1 MSLDE
6 FSLIE
11 RIAARTA
18 ARADVLLGIGDD
30 CALLAPPPGQVL
42 AVTADTLN
50 AGVHFPHETPA
61 FDIGWKTLA
70 VNLSDLA
77 AMGAQPAWCTLA
89 VSLPHSETAWL
100 EAFADGL
107 FALADRAGIT
117 LVGGD
122 TTRGPLSLSVTAM
135 GWVPAGQALR
145 RDLARAGDEVWV
157 SGVPGEAALAL
168 RLWQQGQLDVA
179 SVQADADL
187 EAVRLRL
194 LRPTPRNAL
203 GLALRGIATA
213 AIDISDGLSADLG
226 HVCRRSGLVAQ
237 LQLADLPSSPALQQ
251 LAPGAAAWPLQ
262 TAGGDDYE
270 LCFCAPAAAHDQVLA
285 AAAQAAVPVSC
296 IGRLQAGH
304 GVHWVDGKGQAWHP
318 PRPGYTHF
326 AGV

>member
-50 AGVHFPHETPA
+50 AGVHFPLETPA
-61 FDIGWKTLA
+61 ADVGWKTLA

-89 VSLPHSETAWL
+89 LSLPDSDPAWI
-100 EAFADGL
+100 EGFAEGL
-107 FALADRAGIT
+107 FALADAAGIT

-145 RDLARAGDEVWV
+145 RDQARAGDEVWV

-179 SVQADADL
+179 REQADADL
-187 EAVRLRL
+187 EALRLRL
-194 LRPTPRNAL
+194 SRPSPRNTL
-203 GLALRGIATA
+203 GLALRGIASA

-226 HVCRRSGLVAQ
+226 HICRRSGLAAA
-237 LQLADLPSSPALQQ
+237 LELGRLPCSPALAHV
-251 LAPGAAAWPLQ
+251 APAARWALQ
-262 TAGGDDYE
+262 AAGGDDYE
-270 LCFCAPAAAHDQVLA
+270 LCFTAPATAHAQVLA
-285 AAAQAAVPVSC
+285 AGAGAGVAVHC
-296 IGRLQAGH
+296 IGQLQAGE
-304 GVHWVDGKGQAWHP
+304 GVHWRDQDGLSWQPAQA
-318 PRPGYTHF
+318 GYQHF
-326 AGV
+326 QRR

>member
-50 AGVHFPHETPA
+50 AGVHFPPETPA

-89 VSLPHSETAWL
+89 LSLPHSDPAWIQ
-100 EAFADGL
+100 AFADGL
-107 FALADRAGIT
+107 FALADTAGIT

-145 RDLARAGDEVWV
+145 RDQARAGDEVWV

-168 RLWQQGQLDVA
+168 ALWQQGRLDVA
-179 SVQADADL
+179 REQPDADL
-187 EAVRLRL
+187 EALRLRL
-194 LRPTPRNAL
+194 LRPSPRNRL
-203 GLALRGIATA
+203 GLALRGIASA

-226 HVCRRSGLVAQ
+226 HVCQRSGLAAA
-237 LQLADLPSSPALQQ
+237 LELERLPCSPALAHA
-251 LAPGAAAWPLQ
+251 APEAARWALQ
-262 TAGGDDYE
+262 AAGGDDYE
-270 LCFCAPAAAHDQVLA
+270 LCFTAPASAHAQVLA
-285 AAAQAAVPVSC
+285 AAAGTGVAVHC

-304 GVHWVDGKGQAWHP
+304 GVHWRDRDGQPWQPAQAGYQHFQ
-318 PRPGYTHF
+318 RP
-326 AGV
+326 

>member
-1 MSLDE
+1 MDE

-50 AGVHFPHETPA
+50 AGVHFPAETPA

-89 VSLPHSETAWL
+89 VSLPHSQAAWL
-100 EAFADGL
+100 DAFADGL

-194 LRPTPRNAL
+194 LQPAPRNAL

-226 HVCRRSGLVAQ
+226 HVCRRSGLAAH

-251 LAPGAAAWPLQ
+251 LAPGEAAWPLQ

-270 LCFCAPAAAHDQVLA
+270 LCFCAPAAAHAQVLA

-296 IGRLQAGH
+296 IGRLEAGH
-304 GVHWVDGKGQAWHP
+304 GVHWVDGKGAAWHP
-318 PRPGYTHF
+318 SRPGYTHF
-326 AGV
+326 SGV